1 MEVMRW
7 RSSDEMLGVEIPRCR
22 DAEIRDAEMQRYN
35 VYGGTG
41 YCYGCWQHV
50 QGMHCTVQLHR
61 TDGECWVYM
70 PILWLA

>member
-22 DAEIRDAEMQRYN
+22 DAEMERCRDAEVQRIRRYRILLRL
-35 VYGGTG
+35 
-41 YCYGCWQHV
+41 WAAV
-50 QGMHCTVQLHR
+50 QEIHCTVQLHR

-70 PILWLA
+70 SYSS

>member
-35 VYGGTG
+35 RYEGTG
-41 YCYGCWQHV
+41 YCYGCRQ
-50 QGMHCTVQLHR
+50 QCRRCNAPCNSTVR
-61 TDGECWVYM
+61 MESAGC
-70 PILWLA
+70 IC